1 MYDSYFQIS
10 IRAFMTAKLQDYEG
24 YQILNFDES
33 PFYPFKNRGKVI
45 IERSAIGSAT
55 WKEKDPKSRVTFGPV
70 VQFSK
75 KLGFKPC
82 FVVPVKQTL
91 WKHKPIKIETKS
103 VIYKEKEDILLRKE
117 YSNFVT
123 YYRPKSWIHG
133 PLFKWEMTRPILPT
147 KSIEIDLFWLLHSH
161 PALFRK

>member
-1 MYDSYFQIS
+1 
-10 IRAFMTAKLQDYEG
+10 MTAKLQDYEG

-75 KLGFKPC
+75 KLGFKSC

-91 WKHKPIKIETKS
+91 WKHKPIKIETNNVYKFPYFEECHNFKLQKS
-103 VIYKEKEDILLRKE
+103 K
-117 YSNFVT
+117 T
-123 YYRPKSWIHG
+123 
-133 PLFKWEMTRPILPT
+133 T
-147 KSIEIDLFWLLHSH
+147 KKNMINLTHTGGQI
-161 PALFRK
+161 